1 MCDTAASSG
10 SWESALDLLG
20 HPGTPVRKHTPFK
33 DSDVNALLAQGEVRR
48 ARSRNRNPARAR
60 ARAGAG
66 ARARTLTLTLTHRA
80 PFPLPP
86 PPTTDP

>member
-48 ARSRNRNPARAR
+48 TRTRARAR
-60 ARAGAG
+60 ART
-66 ARARTLTLTLTHRA
+66 RTLTLTLTHRA
-80 PFPLPP
+80 PFPLPLPP